1 MKDYL
6 NEINEKFEIR
16 RSTAQKAAFR
26 EYVKAEV
33 EDSGYECK
41 VEVLEKEHH
50 NIVIGDPL
58 TAKVVF
64 GAHYDTPAASV
75 VPNIL
80 IPRSILVFWLY
91 ILSFPLLVGAL
102 SLGIAYLG
110 EVLFRYDRTVMAVI
124 YVVLYLGAYYLATRM
139 FDNKHNK
146 NDNTS
151 GVSAILSLIQQ
162 NKGNEDVAF
171 ILFDNEEKGTLGS
184 KAFNKC
190 YKEQMKDKLVITLDC
205 IGNGEHFLAITQ
217 KEVENA
223 KGYQELKKI
232 FGGGASS
239 ENDIVSA
246 KSGAECED
254 RMSYTVQLYP
264 AKSSK
269 SNSDYK
275 NFPCGIGILAC
286 HKKKFV
292 NYYTPRIHT
301 VRDTVA
307 DWENIEFV
315 TGRLNEFVKKLGD

>member
-6 NEINEKFEIR
+6 NEINEKFGIR
-16 RSTAQKAAFR
+16 RNGAQKEAFR

-33 EDSGYECK
+33 ADSGYEYK

-50 NIVIGDPL
+50 NIVIGDPMK
-58 TAKVVF
+58 AQVIF

-80 IPRSILVFWLY
+80 IPRSIVIFWLY
-91 ILSFPLLVGAL
+91 ILSFPLLLGAF
-102 SLGIAYLG
+102 SLGVAYWG
-110 EVLFRYDRTVMAVI
+110 EILFRYDRTVMAVI
-124 YVVLYLGAYYLATRM
+124 YVILYLGVYYLTTRM
-139 FDNKHNK
+139 FDNKNNK

-151 GVSAILSLIQQ
+151 GVSAVLSLIEQ
-162 NKGNEDVAF
+162 NKGNEKIAF

-190 YKEQMKDKLVITLDC
+190 YKEQMKNKLVITLDC
-205 IGNGEHFLAITQ
+205 VGNGKYFLAITQ
-217 KEVENA
+217 KAVENA
-223 KGYQELKKI
+223 QGYQALKKV
-232 FGGGASS
+232 FVGETTQDAS
-239 ENDIVSA
+239 
-246 KSGAECED
+246 ED
-254 RMSYTVQLYP
+254 YAVEFYT

-275 NFPCGIGILAC
+275 NFPCGVGVLAC

-292 NYYTPRIHT
+292 NFYTPRIHT

-307 DWENIEFV
+307 DPANIDFL
-315 TGRLNEFVKKLGD
+315 TGRLSAFVDMLGDAEGK